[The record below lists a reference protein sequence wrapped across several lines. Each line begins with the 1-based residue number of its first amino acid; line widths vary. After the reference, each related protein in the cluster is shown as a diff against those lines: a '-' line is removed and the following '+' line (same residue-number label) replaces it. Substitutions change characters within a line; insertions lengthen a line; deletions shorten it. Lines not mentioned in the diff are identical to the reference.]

1 MCTHQERSPNIVDI
15 FCHDTPGNDTDCS
28 YRHSLHIRPKTCTAS
43 LPLVKMS
50 GREADQSPPRGA
62 EMKDASCLT
71 MQNDNFTSALKEKYD
86 RENTE
91 CCDVTAE

>member
-1 MCTHQERSPNIVDI
+1 
-15 FCHDTPGNDTDCS
+15 
-28 YRHSLHIRPKTCTAS
+28 
-43 LPLVKMS
+43 MS